1 MGTPLPIKNV
11 RLAKDPLRTVA
22 KGSLVAAIS
31 MEKKKLAAKEQ
42 GASVTPGGQPKA
54 EGPTTQKLRA
64 SVASRRPNG
73 PVNTGTRAH
82 SRRSDEVHSSW
93 LQPIAAR
100 SDRCRPCS
108 AELASSARQPGH
120 GDQRGP
126 VQHAPDRGGLG
137 GAAHQAIR
145 V

>member
-1 MGTPLPIKNV
+1 
-11 RLAKDPLRTVA
+11 
-22 KGSLVAAIS
+22 
-31 MEKKKLAAKEQ
+31 
-42 GASVTPGGQPKA
+42 
-54 EGPTTQKLRA
+54 
-64 SVASRRPNG
+64 
-73 PVNTGTRAH
+73 VNTDTRAH